1 MSIAADSSHYDYI
14 NYEKTNLAAKVHGF
28 LQTTK
33 NNLCFVLQDAKFV
46 VPTGLIILH
55 QGLQLRILLG

>member
-14 NYEKTNLAAKVHGF
+14 NYEKTNLAAKVHGI

-33 NNLCFVLQDAKFV
+33 NNRCFIFQAANNNKKIGEHHKNAHPF
-46 VPTGLIILH
+46 
-55 QGLQLRILLG
+55 LG

>member
-28 LQTTK
+28 LQITK
-33 NNLCFVLQDAKFV
+33 NNRCFVLQDAKIV
-46 VPTGLIILH
+46 VPTRRLH
-55 QGLQLRILLG
+55 FIKAYNFEFF